1 MTKVLVV
8 SEVPLCASVVSMKRN
23 FFRMRS
29 SNQTMQT
36 NEALLSIVT
45 AIFAGMALCWLGHQ
59 HDPTTSATIAVPR
72 RIETRKPVASPIVAL
87 TEGPS
92 IYPSHNQPGRNIF
105 SYFAEAPARRSS
117 YKSATVPASTTP
129 QQAVQMTMPRVTPAA
144 SPPEFEYRFLG
155 TFGPIAEQFAV
166 FEKHG
171 DVLNVRAGEP
181 IDQSFTLRRI
191 GIESVEVVH
200 ASAPSEVRRVAL
212 AQ

>member
-1 MTKVLVV
+1 M
-8 SEVPLCASVVSMKRN
+8 P
-23 FFRMRS
+23 S
-29 SNQTMQT
+29 SNQTMRI

-59 HDPTTSATIAVPR
+59 HDPTTSAAITVPR
-72 RIETRKPVASPIVAL
+72 RIETRKPVASPIVTL
-87 TEGPS
+87 VEGPS

-105 SYFAEAPARRSS
+105 SYFAQVPARRSS
-117 YKSATVPASTTP
+117 YKSATVPVSTTP
-129 QQAVQMTMPRVTPAA
+129 QQAVLVTMPQVTPVA

-155 TFGPIAEQFAV
+155 TFGPVAEQFAV
-166 FEKHG
+166 FERRG

-181 IDQSFTLRRI
+181 IDQSFTLHRI

-200 ASAPSEVRRVAL
+200 ASAPSEIRRVAL